1 MDLCHM
7 LTRSGLALPDVSSV
21 VSPGFFCL
29 LVCSWL
35 LSSVIFY
42 TGKWKNY
49 IMESLMNCTAHQ
61 ILFGLSKE
69 NEMAENA
76 ARMVERKGMY
86 RVLVGM
92 PEGKRSLGRPMCRWD
107 IILRWI
113 SRKWDGWTWTGL
125 IWLRIGTGNAIMR

>member
-1 MDLCHM
+1 M

-69 NEMAENA
+69 NEMGGECSTYGGE
-76 ARMVERKGMY
+76 ERYVQGF
-86 RVLVGM
+86 G
-92 PEGKRSLGRPMCRWD
+92 GD
-107 IILRWI
+107 
-113 SRKWDGWTWTGL
+113 T
-125 IWLRIGTGNAIMR
+125 